1 MLTANEKARLS
12 RIKQAALRGD
22 AAKVS
27 REDKQW
33 VLDIAAREGA
43 MQDPRTMLAA
53 IRDGYDVSGCITKPT
68 TVAA

>member
-1 MLTANEKARLS
+1 MLTAAENARLS

-33 VLDIAAREGA
+33 VLDLAARENKP
-43 MQDPRTMLAA
+43 QDPRVLAKA
-53 IRDGYDVSGCITKPT
+53 AMEGFDVTANIMC
-68 TVAA
+68 V